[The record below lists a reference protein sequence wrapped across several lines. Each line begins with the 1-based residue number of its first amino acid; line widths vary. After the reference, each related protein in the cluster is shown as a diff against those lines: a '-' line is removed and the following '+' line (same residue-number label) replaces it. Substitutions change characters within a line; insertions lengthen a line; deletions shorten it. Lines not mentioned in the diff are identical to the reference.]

1 GLSHGRTEEQIL
13 AALKDVHDF
22 DAYSEKKLYPIYD
35 KLFKV
40 EYPFIVKIS
49 NGYGHSVADRLK
61 VHPDPAPFGGMPAP
75 TISTAFADL
84 ILLLHGKKA

>member
-1 GLSHGRTEEQIL
+1 MSIKRVVLRVSTWPSKPDR
-13 AALKDVHDF
+13 A
-22 DAYSEKKLYPIYD
+22 KKLYPIYD

-61 VHPDPAPFGGMPAP
+61 VHPDPAPFGGIPAP